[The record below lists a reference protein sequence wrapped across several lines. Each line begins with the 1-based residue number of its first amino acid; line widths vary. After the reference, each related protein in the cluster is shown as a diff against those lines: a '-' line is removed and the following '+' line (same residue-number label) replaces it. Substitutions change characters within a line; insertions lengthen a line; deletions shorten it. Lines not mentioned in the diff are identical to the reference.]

1 MRAVGHL
8 FQLRSTPARNKASRT
23 VWTRRLNMAKA
34 SWMFLLPSLPLSP
47 HRHRQVSSPTA
58 PSTTWPKDRL
68 VSLLQHFNVRR
79 ESRGMKNRTESR
91 TTKPWGGREV
101 VMTARDPIL
110 KRDVRM
116 KTGLKRA
123 SFLSFS
129 RMEASWSWLTLPK
142 VSRFSAPALPMIRM
156 ELMPE
161 RMVKGVTFPSAT
173 CHIIITRKSW
183 RAASFWLSR
192 AVILTTSRFISG
204 LWRKTARIFTPTME
218 MAVRR
223 AE

>member
-1 MRAVGHL
+1 
-8 FQLRSTPARNKASRT
+8 
-23 VWTRRLNMAKA
+23 MAKA

-110 KRDVRM
+110 KRDGRM
-116 KTGLKRA
+116 KTGLKMA
-123 SFLSFS
+123 SILSFS
-129 RMEASWSWLTLPK
+129 RMEASWSLLTLPK
-142 VSRFSAPALPMIRM
+142 VSRLSAPALPIVRM

-161 RMVKGVTFPSAT
+161 IIVMVFTSPSAPSQVT
-173 CHIIITRKSW
+173 VTRKSW
-183 RAASFWLSR
+183 SAASPVL
-192 AVILTTSRFISG
+192 
-204 LWRKTARIFTPTME
+204 
-218 MAVRR
+218 
-223 AE
+223 